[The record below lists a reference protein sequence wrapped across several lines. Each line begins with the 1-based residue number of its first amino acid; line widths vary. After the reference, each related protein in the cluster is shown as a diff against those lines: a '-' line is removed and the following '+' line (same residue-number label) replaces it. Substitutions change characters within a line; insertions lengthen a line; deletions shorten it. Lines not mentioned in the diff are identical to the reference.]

1 MIDEKETIEA
11 IEEKILEVKAD
22 KEKCEVIFDFADIL
36 MAVYR
41 ELIYFIDKQPRVGEW
56 IPCSKQ
62 LPEMHKV
69 PLDYD
74 EYYMIS
80 DSVLVTDGN
89 DVFISE
95 YEQDGDYRFGWFYF
109 GAKCENEITH
119 WMPLPEPCKEDDAN
133 E

>member
-1 MIDEKETIEA
+1 MIDEKEVIEA
-11 IEEKILEVKAD
+11 IEEKNLGSKAD
-22 KEKCEVIFDFADIL
+22 KEKCDVIFDFADIL

-41 ELIYFIDKQPRVGEW
+41 ELIYFIEKQPRVGEW

-62 LPEMHKV
+62 LPEMHKEQ
-69 PLDYD
+69 LEDG

-95 YEQDGDYRFGWFYF
+95 YEADDDFRYGWFYF

-119 WMPLPEPCKEDDAN
+119 WMPLPKPYEECE
-133 E
+133 